1 MNRHEK
7 PVEVG
12 AGAQHGHAEEWSAGE
27 VEGFARFEIAE
38 ALHFGVERGG
48 RELFEIDERKSEGE
62 IWRNDLHRLAVFE
75 LDAGSHHVVAAGDIG
90 DGALEDR
97 DIKRS
102 EQFPSH
108 GDVAGGVAGRQLID
122 QPEAGLLQRERRDQI
137 AAMVGRKR

>member
-1 MNRHEK
+1 M
-7 PVEVG
+7 EVG
-12 AGAQHGHAEEWSAGE
+12 AGAEHGHAEEWSARE

-48 RELFEIDERKSEGE
+48 REVFEIDEREFEGE
-62 IWRNDLHRLAVFE
+62 IGLNDLHRLAVFE
-75 LDAGSHHVVAAGDIG
+75 LDVGSHHVVAADDGG

-97 DIKRS
+97 DVQRS

-122 QPEAGLLQRERRDQI
+122 QPEARLLQRERRDQI
-137 AAMVGRKR
+137 AAMIGRKR